1 MSESDPGYE
10 YVSYEPIDDGRIVR
24 ILLDRPEA
32 RNAQNRGMLV
42 ELNDAFLR
50 ADTTTRCAS

>member
-1 MSESDPGYE
+1 MTDYDFI
-10 YVSYEPIDDGRIVR
+10 SYEPLDDGRIVR

-42 ELNDAFLR
+42 ELHEAFFAR
-50 ADTTTRCAS
+50 RGRR

>member
-1 MSESDPGYE
+1 MTDDRFVLYE
-10 YVSYEPIDDGRIVR
+10 TLDEGRIAR
-24 ILLDRPEA
+24 IMLDRPEA

-50 ADTTTRCAS
+50 A